1 MGFGK
6 CCETGG
12 ERKQAG
18 IEHLV
23 HRGRLLHDGAV
34 YEAFAKAIV
43 REGECFVGALRMLA
57 AGSRKLKQG

>member
-1 MGFGK
+1 MGLGK

-12 ERKQAG
+12 ERKQAE
-18 IEHLV
+18 IENLV

-43 REGECFVGALRMLA
+43 GVGECLVGALRMLA
-57 AGSRKLKQG
+57 TGSRKLKRG